1 MNFVVLSIF
10 PGMFSPFWET
20 GIIRR
25 AIERKKISALAMDI
39 RDFASDRHKSV
50 DDRPYGGGCG
60 MVMKP
65 EPVFAAI
72 RAAKS
77 RFSSARVVLTTPT
90 GRRFS
95 QEIAMELSRHD
106 EIILVCGRYEGL
118 DERIVSGLIDD
129 EISIGDYVL
138 TGGELPAMI
147 IMDAVARLIP
157 GVLGGDDSAQ
167 KDSFGNG
174 LLEHP
179 HYTRPKEFEG
189 EAVPDV
195 LMSGNHKEIEKW
207 RFEESLLRTFVRRP
221 DLLKNRGLTGPEYEI
236 LKKWHSDIEDILQ
249 TQPVSCTDSFSG

>member
-10 PGMFSPFWET
+10 PGMFHSFWET

-25 AIERKKISALAMDI
+25 AIEGKKISALAMDI

-65 EPVFAAI
+65 EPLFAAI
-72 RAAKS
+72 RAAKNRLPS
-77 RFSSARVVLTTPT
+77 GRVVFTTPT

-95 QEIAMELSRHD
+95 QKIARELSRQ
-106 EIILVCGRYEGL
+106 EGIILVCGRYEGV
-118 DERIVSGLIDD
+118 DERVLSGLIDD
-129 EISIGDYVL
+129 EISVGDYVL

-147 IMDAVARLIP
+147 IMDAVSRLVP
-157 GVLGGDDSAQ
+157 GVLGGEDSAE
-167 KDSFGNG
+167 KDSFRDD

-189 EAVPDV
+189 NIVPCV

-207 RFEESLLRTFVRRP
+207 RFEESLIRTFVRRP
-221 DLLKNRGLTGPEYEI
+221 DLLKNRRLTEAEYKI
-236 LKKWHSDIEDILQ
+236 LKKWRSDIENILQ
-249 TQPVSCTDSFSG
+249 TQPLSCTDSFSG